1 MRKKKCSFSLGTIL
15 SIDTIAVFL
24 RQLNVKISQIY
35 VKMKIS
41 QAAGN
46 VCTIFA
52 STTQK
57 QETEDSSDSKIIYL
71 KDSNCAIKSQASLSA
86 FTSYRVGGA
95 AEWYV
100 APRNLE
106 ALQASIEYAKEH
118 QLAVTILGA
127 GSNLL
132 VSDRGLPGLVIST
145 RHLRH
150 SYFDPH
156 TGQLTV
162 AAGESIPTLAW
173 EAAKLG
179 WQGLEWAV
187 GIPGTVGGAVV
198 MNAGA
203 HNSCIADM
211 LVSAEVLSPDGT
223 LETLTPAQIGYSYR
237 ASSLQSSESP
247 TERRCQRIVTQ
258 ATFQLQPGTDPG
270 LVLAVTKQHKQ
281 HRLTTQPYNFPS
293 CGSVFRNP
301 TPYTAGWLIEQT
313 GLKGY
318 QIGGAQVALLHANF
332 IVNRGGAKA
341 SDIFSLIRHIQQQVK
356 EHWSICLQPEVKMIG
371 EFLATG

>member
-1 MRKKKCSFSLGTIL
+1 MT
-15 SIDTIAVFL
+15 
-24 RQLNVKISQIY
+24 
-35 VKMKIS
+35 IS

-46 VCTIFA
+46 VCTPSA
-52 STTQK
+52 LNTKK
-57 QETEDSSDSKIIYL
+57 QETTNSAKSEVIYL
-71 KDSNCAIKSQASLSA
+71 PGTDCALKSQASLSA

-95 AEWYV
+95 AQWYV

-106 ALQASIEYAKEH
+106 ALQASLNYAKEH
-118 QLAVTILGA
+118 DLPVTILGA

-132 VSDRGLPGLVIST
+132 VSDRGISGLVIAT
-145 RHLRH
+145 RHLRY
-150 SYFDPH
+150 SYFDSK

-162 AAGESIPTLAW
+162 ASGESIPSLAW
-173 EAAKLG
+173 QVAELG

-203 HNSCIADM
+203 HKNCIADM
-211 LVSAEVLSPDGT
+211 LVSAQVLLPDGT
-223 LETLTPAQIGYSYR
+223 VEILTPEQLGYSYR
-237 ASSLQSSESP
+237 TSLLQSDQP
-247 TERRCQRIVTQ
+247 TSTDKDAARTKRCCQPIVTQ
-258 ATFQLQPGTDPG
+258 ATLQLEPGADPAQVVA
-270 LVLAVTKQHKQ
+270 LTKQHKK

-301 TPYTAGWLIEQT
+301 KPYSAGWLIEQT

-318 QIGGAQVALLHANF
+318 QIGGAQVAQLHANF

-341 SDIFSLIRHIQQQVK
+341 SDIFCLIRHIQQQVQ
-356 EHWSICLQPEVKMIG
+356 ERWSICLEPEVKMIG
-371 EFLATG
+371 EF

>member
-1 MRKKKCSFSLGTIL
+1 MT
-15 SIDTIAVFL
+15 
-24 RQLNVKISQIY
+24 
-35 VKMKIS
+35 IS

-46 VCTIFA
+46 VCTVSALNTKKPQITN
-52 STTQK
+52 SV
-57 QETEDSSDSKIIYL
+57 ESEVIYL
-71 KDSNCAIKSQASLSA
+71 PNTDCALKSQACLSA

-95 AEWYV
+95 ADLYV

-106 ALQASIEYAKEH
+106 ALQASLKYAKERE
-118 QLAVTILGA
+118 LKVTTLGA

-132 VSDRGLPGLVIST
+132 VSDGGISGLVIAT
-145 RHLRH
+145 RHLRF
-150 SYFDPH
+150 SNFDLK

-162 AAGESIPTLAW
+162 AAGESIPSLAW
-173 EAAKLG
+173 AAAELG

-187 GIPGTVGGAVV
+187 GIPGTAGGAVV

-223 LETLTPAQIGYSYR
+223 LETLTPEQLGYSYR
-237 ASSLQSSESP
+237 TSLLQGGD
-247 TERRCQRIVTQ
+247 RIVTQ
-258 ATFQLQPGTDPG
+258 ATLQLAPGADPAK
-270 LVLAVTKQHKQ
+270 VVAITKEHKK
-281 HRLTTQPYNFPS
+281 HRLSTQPYNFPS

-301 TPYTAGWLIEQT
+301 KPYSAGWLIEQT

-341 SDIFSLIRHIQQQVK
+341 SDIFCLIRHIQHQVQ
-356 EHWSICLQPEVKMIG
+356 ERWSINLEPEVKMLG
-371 EFLATG
+371 EFQGACG

>member
-1 MRKKKCSFSLGTIL
+1 MIT
-15 SIDTIAVFL
+15 
-24 RQLNVKISQIY
+24 
-35 VKMKIS
+35 S
-41 QAAGN
+41 QAAGK
-46 VCTIFA
+46 VCIVSP

-57 QETEDSSDSKIIYL
+57 QASESQVIHLPGTD
-71 KDSNCAIKSQASLSA
+71 CTIKSQALLSA

-106 ALQASIEYAKEH
+106 ALQASIEYAKE
-118 QLAVTILGA
+118 QELKITILGA

-132 VSDRGLPGLVIST
+132 VSDRGIPGLVIAT
-145 RHLRH
+145 RHLR
-150 SYFDPH
+150 SKQFDPY

-162 AAGESIPTLAW
+162 AAGESIPSLAW
-173 EAAKLG
+173 EAAEQG
-179 WQGLEWAV
+179 WEGLEWAV

-211 LVSAEVLSPDGT
+211 LVSTQVLLPDQT
-223 LETLTPAQIGYSYR
+223 LETLTRSQLAYNYR
-237 ASSLQSSESP
+237 TSSLQGEKD
-247 TERRCQRIVTQ
+247 CQRIVTK
-258 ATFQLQPGTDPG
+258 ATFQLQPGADPAQ
-270 LVLAVTKQHKQ
+270 VIAKTKEHKQ

-301 TPYTAGWLIEQT
+301 KPYAAGWLIEQT

-332 IVNRGGAKA
+332 IVNCGGARA
-341 SDIFSLIRHIQQQVK
+341 NDIFSLIRYIQHNVQ
-356 EHWSICLQPEVKMIG
+356 ERWSIWLEPEVKMIG
-371 EFLATG
+371 EFQSAGV

>member
-1 MRKKKCSFSLGTIL
+1 MT
-15 SIDTIAVFL
+15 
-24 RQLNVKISQIY
+24 
-35 VKMKIS
+35 IS
-41 QAAGN
+41 QAIGN
-46 VCTIFA
+46 VCTISA
-52 STTQK
+52 LTAKK
-57 QETEDSSDSKIIYL
+57 QETIKAVDSKVIYL
-71 KDSNCAIKSQASLSA
+71 PGTDCAIKPQASLSA
-86 FTSYRVGGA
+86 FTSYRVGGG

-106 ALQASIEYAKEH
+106 TLQASIKYAQE
-118 QLAVTILGA
+118 LSLPVTILGA

-132 VSDRGLPGLVIST
+132 VSDQGIPGLVIAT
-145 RHLRH
+145 RHFRSKH
-150 SYFDPH
+150 FDPQ

-162 AAGESIPTLAW
+162 AAGESIPSLAW
-173 EAAKLG
+173 EAADLG
-179 WQGLEWAV
+179 WEGLEWAV

-223 LETLTPAQIGYSYR
+223 LETLTPSELGYKYR
-237 ASSLQSSESP
+237 TSLLQGSK
-247 TERRCQRIVTQ
+247 RIVTQ
-258 ATFQLQPGTDPG
+258 ATFQLQPGADPAK
-270 LVLAVTKQHKQ
+270 VIATTKQHKQ
-281 HRLTTQPYNFPS
+281 HRLSTQPYNFPS

-301 TPYTAGWLIEQT
+301 KPYTAGWLIEQA

-341 SDIFSLIRHIQQQVK
+341 SDIFCLISHIQHQVQ
-356 EHWSICLQPEVKMIG
+356 ERWSIWLEPEVKMIG
-371 EFLATG
+371 EFQPVC

>member
-1 MRKKKCSFSLGTIL
+1 MT
-15 SIDTIAVFL
+15 T
-24 RQLNVKISQIY
+24 
-35 VKMKIS
+35 S

-46 VCTIFA
+46 LCTVSA
-52 STTQK
+52 LTTKK
-57 QETEDSSDSKIIYL
+57 QETANSVDSEIIYL
-71 KDSNCAIKSQASLSA
+71 PKTDCVIKSQASLSA

-106 ALQASIEYAKEH
+106 ALQASLKYAKE
-118 QLAVTILGA
+118 QDLKVTILGA

-132 VSDRGLPGLVIST
+132 VSDRGIPGLVIAT
-145 RHLRH
+145 RHLR
-150 SYFDPH
+150 SNYFDPQ

-162 AAGESIPTLAW
+162 AAGESIPGLAW
-173 EAAKLG
+173 YAADLG
-179 WQGLEWAV
+179 WEGLEWAV

-211 LVSAEVLSPDGT
+211 LVSAQLLSAEGTVETITPDQ
-223 LETLTPAQIGYSYR
+223 LGYQYR
-237 ASSLQSSESP
+237 SSLLQGG
-247 TERRCQRIVTQ
+247 QRIVTQ
-258 ATFQLQPGTDPG
+258 ATLQLQPGADP
-270 LVLAVTKQHKQ
+270 VKVVAATKENKQ
-281 HRLTTQPYNFPS
+281 HRLSTQPYNFPS

-301 TPYTAGWLIEQT
+301 TPYAAGWLIEQT

-318 QIGGAQVALLHANF
+318 QIGGAQVAQLHANF

-341 SDIFSLIRHIQQQVK
+341 SDIFCLIRHIQYQVQ
-356 EHWSICLQPEVKMIG
+356 ERWSIWLEPEVKMIG
-371 EFLATG
+371 EFQAAC